1 MWKWT
6 LHAQG
11 SNQVDDSDTK
21 DGRHEGGSLGGCGE
35 DGGGNNGKAGG
46 SNNGEGGG
54 GKGGGDKGGGTVET
68 ESQPLNSSSNICLAL
83 LNVYV
88 IK

>member
-1 MWKWT
+1 M
-6 LHAQG
+6 
-11 SNQVDDSDTK
+11 
-21 DGRHEGGSLGGCGE
+21 GGGGK
-35 DGGGNNGKAGG
+35 DGGGNNGEGDGG
-46 SNNGEGGG
+46 M
-54 GKGGGDKGGGTVET
+54 GGGDKGGGTVET